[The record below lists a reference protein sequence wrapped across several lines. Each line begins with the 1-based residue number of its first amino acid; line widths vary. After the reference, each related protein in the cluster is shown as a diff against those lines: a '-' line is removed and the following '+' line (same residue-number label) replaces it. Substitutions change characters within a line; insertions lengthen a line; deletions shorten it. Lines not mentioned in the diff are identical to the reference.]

1 MGIHS
6 KIFTATDAIKH
17 EPFTILVES
26 IDPIGGETFVV
37 IEALEGEYKTREEFM
52 DAREYVVQGLEKGYT
67 RDKGQIMLYSSI
79 TIMLPGT
86 RQLVDALNGALQAAQ
101 GS

>member
-1 MGIHS
+1 MGSLS

-17 EPFTILVES
+17 EHFTILVES

-37 IEALEGEYKTREEFM
+37 IEAIEGEYKTREEFM
-52 DAREYVVQGLEKGYT
+52 DAREYIIQGREKGYT
-67 RDKGQIMLYSSI
+67 RTEHQVMLYSSI

-86 RQLVDALNGALQAAQ
+86 RQLADTLNEFLAASEE
-101 GS
+101 G